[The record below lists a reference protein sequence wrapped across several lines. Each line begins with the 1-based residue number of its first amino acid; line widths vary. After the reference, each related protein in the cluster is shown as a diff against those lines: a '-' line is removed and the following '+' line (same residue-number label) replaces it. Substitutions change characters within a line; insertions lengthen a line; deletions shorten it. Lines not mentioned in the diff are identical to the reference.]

1 MLELL
6 CCVHVLETECGT
18 PGFYPSVVFTC
29 LENPASH
36 KDKLGQL
43 FSESAE
49 VRSLLRAF

>member
-6 CCVHVLETECGT
+6 CCVHVLETTSGT

-36 KDKLGQL
+36 KDEVGQL
-43 FSESAE
+43 YWESAE